1 MFINVRVLKN
11 LMKAA
16 YKAAGLIL
24 GRCESTIKEGE
35 LAYIIAG
42 LGFQIVIEETSMT
55 KEIKGLMMSIA
66 GIIPEEERVYKLRED
81 MDTEEIEDKDKGKY
95 GIGTISIMKFN
106 EMCRGSNLII
116 EEAGRQRRIVL
127 STEGNRSVAKTV
139 LEIMIALV
147 NNAKEKNDRIGPVRD
162 ENKLLWYDQDCRV
175 LIYTMSDENIE
186 NTLVKDVI
194 KYIESEVNIEYGEYE

>member
-1 MFINVRVLKN
+1 
-11 LMKAA
+11 
-16 YKAAGLIL
+16 
-24 GRCESTIKEGE
+24 
-35 LAYIIAG
+35 
-42 LGFQIVIEETSMT
+42 MT

-66 GIIPEEERVYKLRED
+66 GIIPEEERIYKLKED

-106 EMCRGSNLII
+106 EMCRVSNLII